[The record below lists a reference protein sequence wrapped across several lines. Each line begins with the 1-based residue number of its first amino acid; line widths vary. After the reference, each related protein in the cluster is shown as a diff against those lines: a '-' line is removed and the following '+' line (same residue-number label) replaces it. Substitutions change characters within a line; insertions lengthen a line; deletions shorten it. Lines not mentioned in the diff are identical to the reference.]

1 MFTLRKDPDRDFR
14 VLNLTDPQ
22 LDDGDW
28 AENRKGRKLLE
39 YTVNALVKRT
49 DPDLIT
55 VSGDLSYGGHE
66 TAYKSIGAF
75 LDGFG
80 VPWSFVF
87 GNHDGQGG
95 LEELE
100 QAAKILTAGGKSL
113 FEAGDSALGCGNYV
127 ITIEQNGVP
136 LHALVMMDSHDRRE
150 YIGPDGNACLAYS
163 DVLPGQIE
171 WYRERISELSAAG
184 VKETTLIMHIPL
196 YNYHDAAKAAFKE
209 GIDLKAVPP
218 FDGGQKGFFKEGFE
232 DGFGVMY
239 EDICSYP
246 EDNGFF
252 DVIKACGSTKTVVC
266 GHDHTNSF
274 AVTYEGVRLVY
285 SLKTGMGCYWDS
297 RLNGGTLLTIDGGG
311 KATAKHV
318 FVDVSEFEK
327 NI

>member
-1 MFTLRKDPDRDFR
+1 MIILKKNPGRDFR

-39 YTVNALVKRT
+39 YTVKELVKRT
-49 DPDLIT
+49 GPDLIT

-80 VPWSFVF
+80 VPWAFVF
-87 GNHDGQGG
+87 GNHDNQGAP
-95 LEELE
+95 ETVEK
-100 QAAKILTAGGKSL
+100 AAKILTAGGKCL
-113 FEAGDSALGCGNYV
+113 FEAGDPALGCGNYV
-127 ITIEQNGVP
+127 IEIEQNGKP
-136 LHALVMMDSHDRRE
+136 LHALIMMDSHDRRE
-150 YIGPDGNACLAYS
+150 YNDPKGGPCLAWS
-163 DVLPGQIE
+163 DVNPGQIG
-171 WYRERISELSAAG
+171 WYRERISELSASD

-196 YNYHDAAKAAFKE
+196 YNYHDAAKAAYKE

-218 FDGGQKGFFKEGFE
+218 YDGGQKGFFKKGFE
-232 DGFGVMY
+232 DSFGVMY

-252 DVIKACGSTKTVVC
+252 DVIKECGSTKTVVC

-297 RLNGGTLLTIDGGG
+297 RLNGGTLLTIDGNG

-318 FVDVSEFEK
+318 FVDVEDMVK
-327 NI
+327 